1 MSWWTKFRDGL
12 ETTAAIVANYFYPG
26 VGILGAMFNSQGSR
40 EQLGSTLGQMA
51 LLGGGMAGAAGVGNA
66 GVSTMNNYGTTM
78 NAASEGLFGPSAA
91 GGAGGAAGGIS
102 GVGTA
107 GVNGELV
114 QQFLDQGYTQ
124 EQALQMAQQSS
135 VSQGV
140 SGAASGTAGGQLQQQ
155 GFPSGGTLGGGI
167 SGTGTIGGGGVS
179 TGLSPPTAGAAGAM
193 PWGSPS
199 NLMTMGTGAY
209 GLLQANQM
217 QQAAQRAQQQADP
230 FGPYRQQYAQQMAA
244 LSADPSK
251 LQQMPGYQAGLQAVQ
266 RSMAAQ
272 GYTGSGNMMAA
283 LSKYGG
289 DFYNQTMNMYG
300 GFAGAGVNPGTGAQL
315 GLQGQALGTNLA
327 INSLGLMGRGAGL
340 AGG

>member
-1 MSWWTKFRDGL
+1 MG
-12 ETTAAIVANYFYPG
+12 
-26 VGILGAMFNSQGSR
+26 
-40 EQLGSTLGQMA
+40 
-51 LLGGGMAGAAGVGNA
+51 
-66 GVSTMNNYGTTM
+66 
-78 NAASEGLFGPSAA
+78 
-91 GGAGGAAGGIS
+91 GGIS

-107 GVNGELV
+107 QGAGLGGPGV
-114 QQFLDQGYTQ
+114 D
-124 EQALQMAQQSS
+124 A
-135 VSQGV
+135 
-140 SGAASGTAGGQLQQQ
+140 GAARAM
-155 GFPSGGTLGGGI
+155 
-167 SGTGTIGGGGVS
+167 
-179 TGLSPPTAGAAGAM
+179 GAAGAM

-209 GLLQANQM
+209 GLIQANQLS
-217 QQAAQRAQQQADP
+217 QAAQRAQQQADP